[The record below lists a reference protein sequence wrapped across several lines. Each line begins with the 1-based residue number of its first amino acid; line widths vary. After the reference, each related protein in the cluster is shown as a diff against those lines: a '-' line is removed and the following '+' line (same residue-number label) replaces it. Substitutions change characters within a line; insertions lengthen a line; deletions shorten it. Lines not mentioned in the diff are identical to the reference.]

1 MFFTGDCTIIVLN
14 DSLSKLSKNKIEVIT
29 LNPIAKKATAG
40 VQIGFEFGNQ
50 VPSGYIG
57 ITIIPYSVS
66 NSSWIKQMFLFANL
80 SVAVISNTDTD
91 ITVGGFMLVKKS

>member
-1 MFFTGDCTIIVLN
+1 M
-14 DSLSKLSKNKIEVIT
+14 SKLSKNKIEVIT

-57 ITIIPYSVS
+57 ITIIPYSIS
-66 NSSWIKQMFLFANL
+66 NSGWITQMFLFSNL
-80 SVAVISNTDTD
+80 AVAVTSNTDTD